1 MGSVRK
7 SPINKDCLDLIQN
20 VKLEAI
26 LELMWNNK
34 MAIVLKTIEIYCQDM
49 NYVYFLQTVID
60 EDMGN
65 IFMFLKSNLYMG
77 GGGDNKY
84 CF

>member
-1 MGSVRK
+1 
-7 SPINKDCLDLIQN
+7 
-20 VKLEAI
+20 
-26 LELMWNNK
+26 
-34 MAIVLKTIEIYCQDM
+34 MAIVLKMIEIYCQDM

-77 GGGDNKY
+77 DRKSVV
-84 CF
+84 

>member
-7 SPINKDCLDLIQN
+7 SPINKDCVDLIQN

-26 LELMWNNK
+26 LELMWKNK
-34 MAIVLKTIEIYCQDM
+34 MAIVLKMIEIYCQDM

-77 GGGDNKY
+77 GGNNKY
-84 CF
+84 YF